1 MLLFSIIMYSY
12 HQLRSKQ
19 INIEYYEKHI
29 GKIESIYVYIFQ
41 KVETRFFKSKYLN
54 IIFILQLYY
63 IIAVRFEKIF
73 PL

>member
-41 KVETRFFKSKYLN
+41 NK
-54 IIFILQLYY
+54 IFQIEISEYYIYITAILYY
-63 IIAVRFEKIF
+63 SRTV
-73 PL
+73 